1 MKRIL
6 IIIFSIILLAGIC
19 GGIYYFCNYDSNLVN
34 PDEVETDSEYV
45 NITYDQNED
54 IIQEDVLGILT
65 IEKIGLKAVV
75 KEGSNNEVLKEYIG
89 HIENTSIYDGNVGL
103 AAHNRGNKYSYFARI
118 NELEKGDCI
127 TYQTKFYTRKYQV
140 DNIQAIFETDWS
152 LLENTTENKLSLI
165 TCIANKKNQRLCVQA
180 TEITENDL

>member
-140 DNIQAIFETDWS
+140 DNIDIPPKPLYISQNGFS
-152 LLENTTENKLSLI
+152 H
-165 TCIANKKNQRLCVQA
+165 CRLQCDIRRKSTSPFYPKPA
-180 TEITENDL
+180 H